1 MNNQRRNFRLTCAL
15 LAAVL
20 AVGVAGCAQPAEDK
34 QPQGKTQQLWIA
46 DNFVDP
52 QEGYPMENPSAI
64 ELSATAA
71 LQKNSLL
78 NGQTPKTAADP
89 GDEGGLAILPRLEAD
104 AAGQK

>member
-52 QEGYPMENPSAI
+52 QEGYPMEIRRRS
-64 ELSATAA
+64 SF
-71 LQKNSLL
+71 LQPPLCRKTVCSTGRPKNSSR
-78 NGQTPKTAADP
+78 A
-89 GDEGGLAILPRLEAD
+89 RR
-104 AAGQK
+104 

>member
-71 LQKNSLL
+71 LQKD
-78 NGQTPKTAADP
+78 PKTAADP
-89 GDEGGLAILPRLEAD
+89 GDEGGLAVLPRLEAD

>member
-64 ELSATAA
+64 ELSAQRAD
-71 LQKNSLL
+71 
-78 NGQTPKTAADP
+78 PKTAADP
-89 GDEGGLAILPRLEAD
+89 GDEGGLAILPRLKAD

>member
-1 MNNQRRNFRLTCAL
+1 
-15 LAAVL
+15 
-20 AVGVAGCAQPAEDK
+20 
-34 QPQGKTQQLWIA
+34 
-46 DNFVDP
+46 
-52 QEGYPMENPSAI
+52 MENPSAI

>member
-34 QPQGKTQQLWIA
+34 QPQGKTRQLWIA

-52 QEGYPMENPSAI
+52 QD
-64 ELSATAA
+64 
-71 LQKNSLL
+71 
-78 NGQTPKTAADP
+78 PKTAAEP
-89 GDEGGLAILPRLEAD
+89 GDEGGLAVLPRLKAD